1 MRPGSEAAYP
11 TRVKRIL
18 LTGMSGTGKSTL
30 IAELRERG
38 YRAVDADDGLSEY
51 RALDGGGREWI
62 WREDALRELLEVD
75 DAGVLFLSGC
85 ASNQGKFYP
94 QFDAIVLLTA
104 PLEVM
109 LERVR
114 SRTTNAYGQRA
125 EDVGEILVNKRDI
138 EPRLRRSA
146 TLELDTRAPIEE
158 LVRALIALVEAR

>member
-1 MRPGSEAAYP
+1 MRRGSEAAYAA
-11 TRVKRIL
+11 RVKRIL

-30 IAELRERG
+30 IGELRARG

-51 RALDGGGREWI
+51 RPLDGGGREWV
-62 WREDALRELLEVD
+62 WREDRVRDVLAAD

-94 QFDAIVLLTA
+94 RFDAIVLLTA
-104 PLEVM
+104 PAAVM

-125 EDVGEILVNKRDI
+125 EDVEEILENKRHI
-138 EPRLRRSA
+138 EPLLRRSA
-146 TLELDTRAPIEE
+146 TLELDTRAPVAD
-158 LVRALIALVEAR
+158 LVRALIALVETG